1 MADADLTDFF
11 NADTDDGTCNGTA
24 PHRTDIGVAVGSG
37 VQDTSSSR
45 KGSLNRGA
53 EPSSA
58 AAPRPPRQSGKL
70 CSRHNLLI
78 FLPIYFATFTQ
89 AILISIIVP
98 FFPVYA
104 ESQVRTDLP
113 VPYTDTLSTV
123 QATCATE
130 THNQLR
136 SADRASINAEKPGLM
151 IHITSLLLLYL
162 CY

>member
-11 NADTDDGTCNGTA
+11 YADDNTDDSTRNGTA
-24 PHRTDIGVAVGSG
+24 PHRIEVGVDVGSG
-37 VQDTSSSR
+37 VQDTSPSR
-45 KGSLNRGA
+45 QGSLNLGA
-53 EPSSA
+53 DPSSA
-58 AAPRPPRQSGKL
+58 AAPRPPGQSVKL
-70 CSRHNLLI
+70 CSQHNLLI

-123 QATCATE
+123 KAASPSRRTTSCAVRIVPVSTQK
-130 THNQLR
+130 TPVL
-136 SADRASINAEKPGLM
+136 
-151 IHITSLLLLYL
+151 
-162 CY
+162 